1 MHSAAGKMPMR
12 KICLFTI
19 VVFIAGVSAHAQPS
33 AVCPSGLVC
42 LSQEAANKAA
52 ENARLIPALEGKIAA
67 LEDGMKQ
74 KDVSIAELK
83 AVNLQNVADLTARMH
98 RTEVSLAEKTG
109 TLIACEASSVRNMA
123 IIDGLLKKRKVQ
135 VGLINF

>member
-1 MHSAAGKMPMR
+1 MKCLILAILTLLGAYTAHTQCPVMPTG
-12 KICLFTI
+12 TI
-19 VVFIAGVSAHAQPS
+19 
-33 AVCPSGLVC
+33 C

-67 LEDGMKQ
+67 LEEGLKL
-74 KDVSIAELK
+74 KDASIAELRET
-83 AVNLQNVADLTARMH
+83 NRQNIVDLTERIH

-123 IIDGLLKKRKVQ
+123 IIDGLLKKRQVK

>member
-1 MHSAAGKMPMR
+1 MKCVNILILIFASVLVAHSQ
-12 KICLFTI
+12 T
-19 VVFIAGVSAHAQPS
+19 Q
-33 AVCPSGLVC
+33 CPPTMVC

-74 KDVSIAELK
+74 KDVSIAELR
-83 AVNLQNVADLTARMH
+83 ATNLQNVADLTARMH

-109 TLIACEASSVRNMA
+109 TLIACEAASVRNMA
-123 IIDGLLKKRKVQ
+123 IIDGLLKKRQVK

>member
-1 MHSAAGKMPMR
+1 MKCVSILAL
-12 KICLFTI
+12 II
-19 VVFIAGVSAHAQPS
+19 VSASHAASQTTG
-33 AVCPSGLVC
+33 CPSGLVC

-74 KDVSIAELK
+74 KDVSIAELR
-83 AVNLQNVADLTARMH
+83 ATNLQNVADLTARMH

-109 TLIACEASSVRNMA
+109 TLIACEAASVRNMA
-123 IIDGLLKKRKVQ
+123 IIDGLLKKRQVK